1 MDYQNDMYGNRNN
14 NNWKNTGNQTN
25 KGQYRP
31 TPLEVVGAVIGG
43 VCLLVNML
51 LVVAVPLTFIGLAD
65 YTASNSKYELVDDIF
80 SGDNDDYDYNYDYND
95 DYDSDYDLDDYSNI
109 DEGYSYSP
117 NDYSERMSEPVS
129 DSAFNTLSYRT
140 FEDECYNEN
149 GVLLGSISCRVPQF
163 NMRSAA
169 AGNLNDTILYYVNS
183 FIDLAYS
190 DVEML
195 SEDTEWLNAAI
206 EEGYFYPFT
215 MECTYEVTYFG
226 NRFVSINL
234 LEYTDTGGAH
244 PFLYKNALVL
254 DIEEGVVRFAEEM
267 FDMSEEEIVAACAD
281 IYSTKEYVDET
292 TLENIRQLEYMPD
305 FYLTEEGVVFFFQQY
320 EVSSYAE
327 GFVEIEMPYDT
338 EGLMKVEVE

>member
-1 MDYQNDMYGNRNN
+1 MDYQNDMYGNRNS
-14 NNWKNTGNQTN
+14 NNWKNTENQGNRGKYTP
-25 KGQYRP
+25 K
-31 TPLEVVGAVIGG
+31 PLEVLGAVIGG
-43 VCLLVNML
+43 VCLVVNML
-51 LVVAVPLTFIGLAD
+51 LVVLVPMTFIGLSD
-65 YTASNSKYELVDDIF
+65 YAISNSKYELVDGIF
-80 SGDNDDYDYNYDYND
+80 SDGYDDYDYYDDNDYNYDY
-95 DYDSDYDLDDYSNI
+95 DYDLDDYSNI
-109 DEGYSYSP
+109 DEDYSYSP
-117 NDYSERMSEPVS
+117 NDYSQRMSEPVS
-129 DSAFNTLSYRT
+129 DSEFNTLSYRT

-190 DVEML
+190 DVETL

-206 EEGYFYPFT
+206 EDGYFYPFT
-215 MECTYEVTYFG
+215 MECTYEVTYYG
-226 NRFVSINL
+226 SRFVSINL

-244 PFLYKNALVL
+244 PFIYKNALVL
-254 DIEEGVVRFAEEM
+254 DTEEGVVRFAGEM

-292 TLENIRQLEYMPD
+292 TLENIRKLEYIPD

-338 EGLMKVEVE
+338 EGLMKVEIE